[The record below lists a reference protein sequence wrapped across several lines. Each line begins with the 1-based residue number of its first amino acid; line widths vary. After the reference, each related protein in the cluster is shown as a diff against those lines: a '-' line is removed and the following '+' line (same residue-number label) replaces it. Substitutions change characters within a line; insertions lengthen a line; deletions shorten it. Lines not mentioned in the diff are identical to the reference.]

1 MERGLV
7 IPLRS
12 NLYLRSIRHH
22 VIYFFFYCINM
33 NLRKVIMKKYFEF
46 DKLGTNYRR
55 EIVGGLTTFLAM
67 AYILIVNPL
76 MLSLDGVT
84 GIPETMRMDKGAV
97 FVATALAAAVGS
109 LFMGIIARYPLALA
123 PGMGLNAFF
132 AFTVVLG
139 YGIPWQT
146 ALTGVLFSGLIFIV
160 LSLSGLREKI
170 INAIPA
176 QLKLAVGAGIGLFI
190 AFLGLQNA
198 NIIVADPNTL
208 VTLGDLTKGPTL
220 LAIFG
225 LVVTIVM
232 MVRKIKGAIFY
243 GMIMTTI
250 LGMAVNLI
258 EIPNKIVDKVPSV
271 APTFGA
277 AFEAIFQDPA
287 SLFTAQFLVIVIT
300 FLFVDF
306 FDTAGTLVA
315 VANQAGLMKEG
326 KLPRAG
332 KALLSDSLATV
343 TGAVFGTST
352 TTSYVESTAGV
363 AAGARTGFASIV
375 TGLLFLLALFFSPL
389 LFVITSEVTAPALII
404 VGVLMVSSLG
414 GIEWSRFEIAVP
426 AFFTIIIMPL
436 SYSIA
441 TGIAV
446 GFIFYPITMLLSGKR
461 KEIHPIMYVLFVIF
475 ILYFIFIK

>member
-1 MERGLV
+1 
-7 IPLRS
+7 
-12 NLYLRSIRHH
+12 
-22 VIYFFFYCINM
+22 
-33 NLRKVIMKKYFEF
+33 MKKYFEF

-55 EIVGGLTTFLAM
+55 EIIGGLTTFLAM

-76 MLSLDGVT
+76 MLSLDGIT
-84 GIPETMRMDKGAV
+84 GIPEEMRMDKGAV

-109 LFMGIIARYPLALA
+109 LFMGLIARYPIGLA

-132 AFTVVLG
+132 AFSVVLG
-139 YGIPWQT
+139 MGIPWQT

-160 LSLSGLREKI
+160 LSLSGLRETI

-176 QLKLAVGAGIGLFI
+176 QLKYAVGAGIGLFI
-190 AFLGLQNA
+190 TFLGFQNA
-198 NIIVADPNTL
+198 NIIVADSNTL

-225 LVVTIVM
+225 LVITVIM

-243 GMIMTTI
+243 GMITTTI
-250 LGMAVNLI
+250 VGMIFGLINL
-258 EIPNKIVDKVPSV
+258 PDKIVSSVPSV

-277 AFEAIFQDPA
+277 AFEAIFQDPG
-287 SLFTAQFLVIVIT
+287 SLFTTQFLVIVIT

-315 VANQAGLMKEG
+315 VANQAGLMKDD

-332 KALLSDSLATV
+332 KALLADSMATV

-352 TTSYVESTAGV
+352 TTSYIESTAGV

-375 TGLLFLLALFFSPL
+375 TGVLFLLALFFSPL

-404 VGVLMVSSLG
+404 VGVLMASALG
-414 GIEWSRFEIAVP
+414 DIDWKRFEIAVP
-426 AFFTIIIMPL
+426 AFFTIIAMPL

-441 TGIAV
+441 TGIAI
-446 GFIFYPITMLLSGKR
+446 GFIFYPITMIVSGR
-461 KEIHPIMYVLFVIF
+461 GKEVHPIMYGLWFIFV
-475 ILYFIFIK
+475 LYFIFIK

>member
-1 MERGLV
+1 
-7 IPLRS
+7 
-12 NLYLRSIRHH
+12 
-22 VIYFFFYCINM
+22 
-33 NLRKVIMKKYFEF
+33 MKKYFEF

-55 EIVGGLTTFLAM
+55 EIIGGLTTFLAM

-76 MLSLDGVT
+76 MLSLDGIT
-84 GIPETMRMDKGAV
+84 GIPEEMRMDKGAV

-109 LFMGIIARYPLALA
+109 LFMGLIARYPIGLA

-132 AFTVVLG
+132 AFSVVLG
-139 YGIPWQT
+139 MGIPWQT

-160 LSLSGLREKI
+160 LSLSGLRETI

-176 QLKLAVGAGIGLFI
+176 QLKYAVGAGIGLFI
-190 AFLGLQNA
+190 TFLGFQNA
-198 NIIVADPNTL
+198 NIIVADSNTL

-225 LVVTIVM
+225 LVITVIM

-243 GMIMTTI
+243 GMITTTI
-250 LGMAVNLI
+250 VGMIFGLINL
-258 EIPNKIVDKVPSV
+258 PDRIVSSVPSV

-277 AFEAIFQDPA
+277 AFEAIFQDPG
-287 SLFTAQFLVIVIT
+287 SLFTTQFLVIVIT

-315 VANQAGLMKEG
+315 VANQAGLMKDD

-332 KALLSDSLATV
+332 KALLADSMATV

-352 TTSYVESTAGV
+352 TTSYIESTAGV

-375 TGLLFLLALFFSPL
+375 TGVLFLLALFFSPL

-404 VGVLMVSSLG
+404 VGVLMASALG
-414 GIEWSRFEIAVP
+414 DIDWKRFEIAVP
-426 AFFTIIIMPL
+426 AFFTIIAMPL

-441 TGIAV
+441 TGIAI
-446 GFIFYPITMLLSGKR
+446 GFIFYPITMIVSGR
-461 KEIHPIMYVLFVIF
+461 GKEVHPIMYGLWFIFV
-475 ILYFIFIK
+475 LYFIFIK

>member
-1 MERGLV
+1 
-7 IPLRS
+7 
-12 NLYLRSIRHH
+12 
-22 VIYFFFYCINM
+22 
-33 NLRKVIMKKYFEF
+33 MKKYFEF

-55 EIVGGLTTFLAM
+55 EIIGGLTTFLAM
-67 AYILIVNPL
+67 AYVLIVNPM
-76 MLSLDGVT
+76 MLSLDGIT
-84 GIPETMRMDKGAV
+84 DIPETMRMDKGAV

-146 ALTGVLFSGLIFIV
+146 ALTGVLFSGLIFVV
-160 LSLSGLREKI
+160 LSLSGLREII

-198 NIIVADPNTL
+198 NIIVADPNML

-225 LVVTIVM
+225 LVVTIIM

-250 LGMAVNLI
+250 LGMAVKLI
-258 EIPNKIVDKVPSV
+258 EVPDKVVDKVPSL

-315 VANQAGLMKEG
+315 VANQAGLMKDG

-343 TGAVFGTST
+343 TGAVLGTST

-404 VGVLMVSSLG
+404 VGILMVSTLG
-414 GIEWSRFEIAVP
+414 SIEWGRFEIAVP

-446 GFIFYPITMLLSGKR
+446 GFVFYPITMMLSGKR
-461 KEIHPIMYVLFVIF
+461 KEVHPIMYALFVIF

>member
-1 MERGLV
+1 
-7 IPLRS
+7 
-12 NLYLRSIRHH
+12 
-22 VIYFFFYCINM
+22 
-33 NLRKVIMKKYFEF
+33 MKKYFEF

-55 EIVGGLTTFLAM
+55 EIIGGLTTFLAM
-67 AYILIVNPL
+67 AYVLIVNPL
-76 MLSLDGVT
+76 MLSLDGVVD
-84 GIPETMRMDKGAV
+84 IPETMRMDKGAV

-109 LFMGIIARYPLALA
+109 LFMGIIAKYPLALA

-160 LSLSGLREKI
+160 LSLSGLRETI

-225 LVVTIVM
+225 LVVTIIM

-243 GMIMTTI
+243 GMIMTTV
-250 LGMAVNLI
+250 LGMAVKLI
-258 EIPNKIVDKVPSV
+258 EVPDKIVDKVPSV

-315 VANQAGLMKEG
+315 VANQAGLMKDG

-343 TGAVFGTST
+343 TGAVLGTST

-363 AAGARTGFASIV
+363 AAGARTGFASVV

-404 VGVLMVSSLG
+404 VGILMVSTLG
-414 GIEWSRFEIAVP
+414 SIEWARFEIAVP

-446 GFIFYPITMLLSGKR
+446 GFIFYPITMVLSGKR
-461 KEIHPIMYVLFVIF
+461 KEVHPIMYGLFVIF